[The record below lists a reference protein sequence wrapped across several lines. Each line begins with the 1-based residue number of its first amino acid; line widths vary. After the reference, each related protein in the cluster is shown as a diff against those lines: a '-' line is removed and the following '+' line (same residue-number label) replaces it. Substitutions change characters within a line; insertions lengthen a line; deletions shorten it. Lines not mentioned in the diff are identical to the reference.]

1 MSAAE
6 PVGAAYFAKLH
17 EGGSS
22 GLHDLIAQLFVVIAV
37 KNVKVGI
44 IVRQPF
50 HCLIQHTVFQ
60 RKITELLVRGD
71 VLMK

>member
-22 GLHDLIAQLFVVIAV
+22 GLHDLIAQFFVMIAV
-37 KNVKVGI
+37 KYVKVGI

>member
-6 PVGAAYFAKLH
+6 TVGAAYFAKLH

-22 GLHDLIAQLFVVIAV
+22 RLHDLIAKFFVMVAV
-37 KNVKVGI
+37 KYVKVGI

-50 HCLIQHTVFQ
+50 HGLIQHTVFQ
-60 RKITELLVRGD
+60 RKVTELLVRGD
-71 VLMK
+71 ILMK